1 MRILIVGAGATGGY
15 FGGRL
20 LEAGRAVT
28 FLVRPGRA
36 EELERDGL
44 VVRSPLGN
52 FQYPSPPL
60 LLDQQLDQHF
70 DLIVLCCKAY
80 DLEAAIDSLAPAVGP
95 QTSILPLLNGLAHLD
110 RLTER
115 FGSEAVLGG
124 QCLISLDRHSTGA
137 ILHLNETSQLSFGE
151 LSGGLTP
158 RILRVAEALADAG
171 FEANLSQHILQDMW
185 DKWCFIATCA
195 GVTSAMRGSIGD
207 VLEAGGEWLIVELMA
222 ECVLIAT
229 AAGFPPS
236 DQVRQRYLKVLT
248 EPGSKLTA
256 SMLRDVERGVGTEV
270 EQILGDLSA
279 RRAALGLLP
288 PVPSVLD
295 FACVHLRAYEARR
308 RREQ

>member
-28 FLVRPGRA
+28 FLVRPARA

-60 LLDQQLDQHF
+60 LVEHQLDETY
-70 DLIVLCCKAY
+70 DLILLSCKAY
-80 DLEAAIDSLAPAVGP
+80 DLEAAMESFAQAVGP
-95 QTSILPLLNGLAHLD
+95 GTSILPLLNGMAHLD
-110 RLTER
+110 RLTDT
-115 FGSEAVLGG
+115 FGADAVLGG
-124 QCLISLDRHSTGA
+124 QCMISLDRDSTGA
-137 ILHLNETSQLSFGE
+137 ILHLNEANQLSFGE

-171 FEANLSQHILQDMW
+171 FEANLSQHIVQDMW
-185 DKWCFIATCA
+185 DKWCFIATGA
-195 GVTSAMRGSIGD
+195 GVTGAMRGTVGD
-207 VLEAGGEWLIVELMA
+207 VLEAGGEWLIDSLMS
-222 ECVLIAT
+222 ECLLIAT
-229 AAGFPPS
+229 AAGFAPS
-236 DQVRQRYLKVLT
+236 EATRQRYLKILT
-248 EPGSKLTA
+248 EPRSRLTA
-256 SMLRDVERGVGTEV
+256 SMLRDIERDMGTEV

-279 RRAALGLLP
+279 RRDALGVV
-288 PVPSVLD
+288 VPQPSILD
-295 FACVHLRAYEARR
+295 IACVHLRTYEARR